1 MAAPNESIFNDL
13 KEIIVEQLAVDPEEV
28 TIEASF
34 VEDLNADSLDLVE
47 LIIDGSRCRSGVVG
61 PGLIRL
67 PAGREVTKLRDSGTG
82 WKAGPQRVTVPYAK
96 LRSATL
102 SQWKLGFKSLCV

>member
-47 LIIDGSRCRSGVVG
+47 LIMEIEEKFGIQIPD
-61 PGLIRL
+61 
-67 PAGREVTKLRDSGTG
+67 EVAEKI
-82 WKAGPQRVTVPYAK
+82 VTVNDAVEYIQEQK
-96 LRSATL
+96 
-102 SQWKLGFKSLCV
+102 G

>member
-1 MAAPNESIFNDL
+1 MAAPNESIFNEL

-47 LIIDGSRCRSGVVG
+47 LIMEIEEKFGIQVPD
-61 PGLIRL
+61 
-67 PAGREVTKLRDSGTG
+67 EVAEKI
-82 WKAGPQRVTVPYAK
+82 VTVNDAVEYIQEQK
-96 LRSATL
+96 
-102 SQWKLGFKSLCV
+102 G

>member
-47 LIIDGSRCRSGVVG
+47 LIMEIEEKFGIQVPD
-61 PGLIRL
+61 
-67 PAGREVTKLRDSGTG
+67 EVAEKI
-82 WKAGPQRVTVPYAK
+82 VTVNDAVEYI
-96 LRSATL
+96 
-102 SQWKLGFKSLCV
+102 QEQKS

>member
-1 MAAPNESIFNDL
+1 MAAANESIFNDL

-47 LIIDGSRCRSGVVG
+47 LIMEIEEKFGIQVPD
-61 PGLIRL
+61 
-67 PAGREVTKLRDSGTG
+67 EVAEKI
-82 WKAGPQRVTVPYAK
+82 VTVNDAVEYIQEQK
-96 LRSATL
+96 
-102 SQWKLGFKSLCV
+102 G

>member
-1 MAAPNESIFNDL
+1 MAAPNDSIFNEL

-47 LIIDGSRCRSGVVG
+47 LIMEIEEKFGIQVPD
-61 PGLIRL
+61 
-67 PAGREVTKLRDSGTG
+67 EVAEKI
-82 WKAGPQRVTVPYAK
+82 VTVNDAVEYIQEQ
-96 LRSATL
+96 RS
-102 SQWKLGFKSLCV
+102 

>member
-1 MAAPNESIFNDL
+1 MAAANESIFNDL

-47 LIIDGSRCRSGVVG
+47 LIMEIEEKFGIQVPD
-61 PGLIRL
+61 
-67 PAGREVTKLRDSGTG
+67 EVAEKI
-82 WKAGPQRVTVPYAK
+82 VTVNDAVEYIQEQK
-96 LRSATL
+96 N
-102 SQWKLGFKSLCV
+102 